1 MAITPDSAAR
11 DPETDGENVPLLPE
25 ALTEFGV
32 LALLAEADCEVAS
45 CGLLRAAFIPDAD
58 WASDCAAGVLMLWLV
73 SARASPL
80 FTLAVAEDTDGVKEL
95 LDPTALAELGV
106 AALLAEADCAVVSCG
121 LLRAALIEADCARDC
136 DEGMA
141 MLWLVSAR
149 AWPLRTLELA

>member
-32 LALLAEADCEVAS
+32 LALLAEADCEVAF
-45 CGLLRAAFIPDAD
+45 CGLLRAALNPDAD

-80 FTLAVAEDTDGVKEL
+80 FTLAVAEDTDGDKEL
-95 LDPTALAELGV
+95 LDPAALTEFGV
-106 AALLAEADCAVVSCG
+106 AALFAEADCAVVSCG
-121 LLRAALIEADCARDC
+121 LLREALIEADCARDC
-136 DEGMA
+136 DEAMA
-141 MLWLVSAR
+141 MLWLFSAR
-149 AWPLRTLELA
+149 A

>member
-11 DPETDGENVPLLPE
+11 DPDTDGENVPLLPE

-45 CGLLRAAFIPDAD
+45 CGLLRAAFIPDAG

-80 FTLAVAEDTDGVKEL
+80 FTLAVAEASDGVKEL
-95 LDPTALAELGV
+95 FDPAELAEFGM
-106 AALLAEADCAVVSCG
+106 AALLAETDCAVVSCG

-136 DEGMA
+136 DEAMV

>member
-1 MAITPDSAAR
+1 MLITPEAAAR
-11 DPETDGENVPLLPE
+11 DPETDGENEPLAP
-25 ALTEFGV
+25 TV
-32 LALLAEADCEVAS
+32 LAAFDELELLAEADCEVAS

-58 WASDCAAGVLMLWLV
+58 WASDCAAGVPMFWLV

-136 DEGMA
+136 DEAMV

-149 AWPLRTLELA
+149 AWPLMTLELA

>member
-11 DPETDGENVPLLPE
+11 NPETDGKNVPLIPE
-25 ALTEFGV
+25 ALNEFGV

-45 CGLLRAAFIPDAD
+45 CGLLRAAFLPDAD

-95 LDPTALAELGV
+95 FDPAVLAEFGM

-136 DEGMA
+136 DEA
-141 MLWLVSAR
+141 MIILWLFSAR
-149 AWPLRTLELA
+149 A

>member
-1 MAITPDSAAR
+1 MAIIPNSAAR
-11 DPETDGENVPLLPE
+11 DPDTDGENIPLLPE

-95 LDPTALAELGV
+95 LDPAALAELGV

-121 LLRAALIEADCARDC
+121 LLRAALIEAACARDC

-141 MLWLVSAR
+141 MLWLFSAR
-149 AWPLRTLELA
+149 A